1 MINVSAAS
9 VVTAH
14 HDADKC
20 RSVRC
25 HSAQPQVARYKLS
38 NASFVVALGNLQAF
52 DSLPEF
58 KRRVVIVYAKFS
70 SNDFAI
76 DVVRACFHLDHSESK
91 SHLVNVI
98 LSEAKNLGSNP
109 TDHQRKETEMFES
122 LASCFTFRCSALLN
136 SPQDESA
143 AADMTAP
150 FVRWVLVEQVLAQQ

>member
-1 MINVSAAS
+1 MSAAP

-14 HDADKC
+14 CDAHNC
-20 RSVRC
+20 RSVDRNP
-25 HSAQPQVARYKLS
+25 AQPRIARYKLS
-38 NASFVVALGNLQAF
+38 DAFLVVALRNLQAF
-52 DSLPEF
+52 DSLPEL

-76 DVVRACFHLDHSESK
+76 DVVRGCFHLDQSDSK